1 MRSCCTLLSR
11 ALLILSALGTQAQP
25 VVGPRWIVSS
35 RGLMGQPAA
44 NVNAREIERLERYL
58 VFGASYCNA
67 LAAQQYAA
75 NLAVARSMST
85 YLASV
90 SSTAADPQ
98 ARVAAQRVSAAFSSF
113 PCAYAGKQLPVVP
126 PAPPKPGDAPF
137 AQRAPDLGK
146 VPDEEQETA
155 ADLVIRYDTDAARS
169 ANTWK
174 NAETMRLSLAGR
186 GMSLNAAT
194 ASAFARFGP
203 LYDEAAGELKDHKW
217 DDALSTLKAAEATT
231 DKVAT
236 VVGK

>member
-1 MRSCCTLLSR
+1 MRSWCPLLLF
-11 ALLILSALGTQAQP
+11 AALGAQAQP
-25 VVGPRWIVSS
+25 VMNPRWLVSS
-35 RGLMGQPAA
+35 RGLLGQPAA
-44 NVNAREIERLERYL
+44 GANAREIARLERYL
-58 VFGASYCNA
+58 VFGASYCNV

-90 SSTAADPQ
+90 SSTATDPD
-98 ARVAAQRVSAAFSSF
+98 ARVAAQRVAAAFSSF
-113 PCAYAGKQLPVVP
+113 PCAYQGKQLPVVP
-126 PAPPKPGDAPF
+126 PVPPKPGDAPF
-137 AQRAPDLGK
+137 AQKAPDLAK

-155 ADLVIRYDTDAARS
+155 ADLVIRYETDAARS

-203 LYDEAAGELKDHKW
+203 LYDEAAAELKDHKW